1 MQTVLGHLERLR
13 RHYSHS
19 VRTYDDISL
28 VDLSHVLRIWTELKV
43 PLRKLAPRFATT
55 SAFKT
60 AIPPKK
66 VLRAARGNQFIFA
79 CMPGKVVTYASNN
92 ELVFG
97 PKLSPWHQSVVIM
110 RNADG
115 SIELDNFYFVGAVL
129 EPQIREL
136 GNVADQTRCNYEN
149 WLGSEAVRVCY
160 PDDAAVLKVMS
171 ISREKIIR
179 RVANTLDG
187 SHPSAAAVGGDLEEK
202 DIDSA
207 IRFLLQFRMGGLPLP
222 YFILLKIAQD
232 ILTVAPKLLGL
243 ELSQDTK

>member
-43 PLRKLAPRFATT
+43 PLRKLAPKFATT
-55 SAFKT
+55 FAFKT

-66 VLRAARGNQFIFA
+66 LLRAARGNQFIFA
-79 CMPGKVVTYASNN
+79 CMPGMVITYASK
-92 ELVFG
+92 ELVSG
-97 PKLSPWHQSVVIM
+97 PPPAPWHQSVVIK
-110 RNADG
+110 RNEDG
-115 SIELDNFYFVGAVL
+115 STELDNFYFVGAVL
-129 EPQIREL
+129 EEPIRGL
-136 GNVADQTRCNYEN
+136 GKTADQTRCNYEN
-149 WLGSEAVRVCY
+149 WLSSEAVRVCY
-160 PDDAAVLKVMS
+160 PDDAGRLKVMM
-171 ISREKIIR
+171 ISREKIIK

-187 SHPSAAAVGGDLEEK
+187 SHPSAAAVSSDVEEK

-207 IRFLLQFRMGGLPLP
+207 IRFLLQFGMGGLPLP

-232 ILTVAPKLLGL
+232 ILSVAPKLLGL
-243 ELSQDTK
+243 EPAQDIK